1 MSSLRLSTG
10 HEIPLDGDLLA
21 VLEGLYREVTL
32 RREFKG
38 SFEDMMHE
46 IEGLVGQ
53 MSAEDQR
60 RYLVES
66 LFLNYNT
73 YESEMLAAYARR
85 LTGNKKTGRGR
96 AGAGG
101 TR

>member
-1 MSSLRLSTG
+1 MSG
-10 HEIPLDGDLLA
+10 
-21 VLEGLYREVTL
+21 
-32 RREFKG
+32 
-38 SFEDMMHE
+38 EDR
-46 IEGLVGQ
+46 Q
-53 MSAEDQR
+53 

-85 LTGNKKTGRGR
+85 LTSSKKKSRGR
-96 AGAGG
+96 AAGG

>member
-1 MSSLRLSTG
+1 
-10 HEIPLDGDLLA
+10 
-21 VLEGLYREVTL
+21 
-32 RREFKG
+32 
-38 SFEDMMHE
+38 
-46 IEGLVGQ
+46 

>member
-1 MSSLRLSTG
+1 MSTLRLSTG

-38 SFEDMMHE
+38 SFEDMMRE
-46 IEGLVGQ
+46 IEGIVAQ
-53 MSAEDQR
+53 MSAEDR
-60 RYLVES
+60 KRYLVES

-85 LTGNKKTGRGR
+85 LTGGKKKSRGR
-96 AGAGG
+96 AAGG
-101 TR
+101 AR

>member
-1 MSSLRLSTG
+1 MS
-10 HEIPLDGDLLA
+10 
-21 VLEGLYREVTL
+21 V
-32 RREFKG
+32 
-38 SFEDMMHE
+38 EDR
-46 IEGLVGQ
+46 
-53 MSAEDQR
+53 R

-85 LTGNKKTGRGR
+85 LTASKKKSRGR
-96 AGAGG
+96 AAGG